1 MKAHLME
8 GFPSQDQIPALLLF
22 ASMVQADLS
31 SVRKVA
37 ELASSPG
44 NPSPRTPK
52 DTIAS

>member
-1 MKAHLME
+1 MKHHLLE
-8 GFPSQDQIPALLLF
+8 GFPGRGRTPTLLLF
-22 ASMVQADLS
+22 ASVVQADL

-37 ELASSPG
+37 ELAASPG